1 MSVIA
6 GRSKAWIPWAVVN
19 ALIVFFG
26 ASYVWFPGE
35 AVVAAGYETFGV
47 VHVPSALWGA
57 YVMASAA
64 SLLVVAVIGLRRNE
78 GWARRAAFYEF
89 VFFFL
94 VAAIEPDP
102 VVPSIFAVILGYCL
116 WRLYRAASGP
126 SRASAPAEALAG

>member
-1 MSVIA
+1 MSVT
-6 GRSKAWIPWAVVN
+6 GRSKAWIPWAVIN

-47 VHVPSALWGA
+47 VHVPSVLWGA
-57 YVMASAA
+57 YVMVSAA
-64 SLLVVAVIGLRRNE
+64 SMLLVAVTGLRRNQ
-78 GWARRAAFYEF
+78 GWARRAVLYEF

-94 VAAIEPDP
+94 VATIEPDP

-116 WRLYRAASGP
+116 WRLHQAASG
-126 SRASAPAEALAG
+126 RWGAGAPADAMAG